1 MTEKDILE
9 QYIHAH
15 ELIQELKGDI
25 YELKNVV
32 INDKVRGSDSEFPYG
47 ERRFSVQG
55 INTKSI
61 ESKIEQKEKQM
72 KVICEIDEKAQEI
85 IRNAPANI
93 QRIIRFRIEKCMSWE
108 EVAMRMGGNV
118 SGEGRRLELYR
129 FIKSLKK
136 TS

>member
-9 QYIHAH
+9 QYVHAH
-15 ELIQELKGDI
+15 ELIQELEEDI
-25 YELKNVV
+25 YELKNGV
-32 INDKVRGSDSEFPYG
+32 IKDKVRGSSPEFPY
-47 ERRFSVQG
+47 EQRSFILQG
-55 INTKSI
+55 VNSKGI

>member
-9 QYIHAH
+9 QYVHAH
-15 ELIQELKGDI
+15 ELIQELEEDI
-25 YELKNVV
+25 YELKSGV
-32 INDKVRGSDSEFPYG
+32 IKDKVRGSSPEFPY
-47 ERRFSVQG
+47 EQRSFSLQG
-55 INTKSI
+55 VNSKGI

-85 IRNAPANI
+85 IRNSPANI